1 VIWRVF
7 WFFFFFFSCKK
18 SNISD
23 SEGGGKEY
31 KKGNISEI
39 AVITL
44 PILSR
49 GFEDVC
55 KAFLICKKEQ
65 QFDLW

>member
-1 VIWRVF
+1 MEGFLIP
-7 WFFFFFFSCKK
+7 FFFFFPAKK
-18 SNISD
+18 HHFRLQ
-23 SEGGGKEY
+23 GGREEV

-55 KAFLICKKEQ
+55 KAFLICKKRTAV
-65 QFDLW
+65 